1 MYTVEETI
9 AGLIEFDSVSR
20 SDDTGAVLRQTM
32 LVRCASDESLQS
44 TLASLALD
52 QLQDVDSEGDDWNES
67 QIMADVEALEQ
78 DLLLVY
84 RRVVRKIQ

>member
-1 MYTVEETI
+1 MYSVEDTI
-9 AGLIEFDSVSR
+9 TGLIEFDS
-20 SDDTGAVLRQTM
+20 AVARQTM

-52 QLQDVDSEGDDWNES
+52 QLQEVDSEDGDWDES
-67 QIMADVEALEQ
+67 QLLADVEALE
-78 DLLLVY
+78 LELTLVY